1 MDSTLLHLSIKG
13 TVLSAYIAM
22 DRGHPWVVPSSE
34 DSSIPPEVLRQI
46 VWTVT
51 GRNLRGLLP
60 EVGMCI
66 GCYGGPLHDS
76 DDCVKTAC
84 MSCTWWPAVISLLSR
99 DLPIIRLKTSPIPT
113 GRTLQGSSKGGG
125 SS

>member
-22 DRGHPWVVPSSE
+22 DGDIPGWYLLLRTVPFL
-34 DSSIPPEVLRQI
+34 LRQI
-46 VWTVT
+46 VWTAT